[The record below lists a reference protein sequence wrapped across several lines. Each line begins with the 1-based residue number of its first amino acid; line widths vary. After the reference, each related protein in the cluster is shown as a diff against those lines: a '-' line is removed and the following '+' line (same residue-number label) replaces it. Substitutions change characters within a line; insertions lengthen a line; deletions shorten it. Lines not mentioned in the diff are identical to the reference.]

1 MKRRLAAFVLTV
13 AISGIVLSAC
23 SSGPSS
29 LGQQACAEVAKSITL
44 YNQSLQQTSPAATAQ
59 LLAQATADLR
69 LALPL
74 AAAAASTDPTWQPLE
89 ATLSET
95 NRFSKA
101 NGSPNEG
108 DLNEGFLTTALT
120 AQCSLTPSG

>member
-1 MKRRLAAFVLTV
+1 MKPRLATLLVAV
-13 AISGIVLSAC
+13 AISGIAVSAC
-23 SSGPSS
+23 SGPSS
-29 LGQQACAEVAKSITL
+29 LGKQACAEVAKSVTL
-44 YNQSLQQTSPAATAQ
+44 YNQSLQQASPAAATP

-74 AAAAASTDPTWQPLE
+74 AAAAASTDTSWQPLE

-101 NGSPNEG
+101 DGSPNQG

-120 AQCSLTPSG
+120 AQCSLTRSG